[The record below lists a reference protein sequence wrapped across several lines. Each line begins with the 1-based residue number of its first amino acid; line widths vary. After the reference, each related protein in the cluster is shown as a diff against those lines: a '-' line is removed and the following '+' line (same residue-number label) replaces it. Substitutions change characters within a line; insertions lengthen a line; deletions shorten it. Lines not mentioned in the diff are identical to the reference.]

1 LSPSREVN
9 SREEMTLA
17 PSATDDTSP
26 NSSTSPLEHN
36 SIRRSNRSTKGQF
49 RSTKFEDEFYLTSL
63 SNGNCPSQCAQLA
76 YTASLITCP
85 DTGHVDN
92 LDPQVFLAR
101 NGGNHDSDS
110 PTFYEAMNGPQSKAY
125 MEAMKVEIEAL
136 E

>member
-1 LSPSREVN
+1 
-9 SREEMTLA
+9 MALA

-26 NSSTSPLEHN
+26 NLSTSPLEHN
-36 SIRRSNRSTKGQF
+36 SIHQSNQSTKGQF

-85 DTGHVDN
+85 VTEHVDT
-92 LDPQVFLAR
+92 LDPCVFLAR
-101 NGGNHDSDS
+101 NGGKHDSDS
-110 PTFYEAMNGPQSKAY
+110 PTLYEAMNGPQSEAY
-125 MEAMKVEIEAL
+125 MEAMKVGIEAL